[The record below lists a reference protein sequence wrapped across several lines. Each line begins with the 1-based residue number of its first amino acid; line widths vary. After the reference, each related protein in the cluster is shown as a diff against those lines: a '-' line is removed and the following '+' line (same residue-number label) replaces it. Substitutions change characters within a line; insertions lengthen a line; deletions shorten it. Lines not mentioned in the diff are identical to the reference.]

1 MSITVSKSGIIWCIV
16 LLVGILL
23 FSFGFSIDLKQK
35 SPTAL
40 SELDADN
47 IEKGMYVSGEIP
59 YILIANGNFGPVTS
73 VNSYVTYNT
82 YNIPLKEGNY
92 IRILANRGA
101 TKIKLGHFGAG
112 PSDPV
117 SFAGIIIKAP
127 KPLNLKWYENVDG
140 LDVSQVIEEYEILQ
154 FEDREI
160 STLIKVG
167 LAIVIACL
175 IARSSKLMPPLIVKN
190 NPIVSPVKNR
200 YTRSVDLEYEYER
213 EMEKLQL
220 LQDRLMDAKK
230 DLYWAIPLF
239 FVGLLIV
246 IISPYWETDIIGYL
260 LLGLSLYLIC
270 QYLMIQPNKLG
281 AILRIFSREKSLQVQ
296 IEECQENIITISNR
310 LNKQKE
316 EESYSMNDLIYADF
330 DVDL

>member
-1 MSITVSKSGIIWCIV
+1 MSVTVSKSGIIWCIV
-16 LLVGILL
+16 LLVGVLL
-23 FSFGFSIDLKQK
+23 MGLGFSVHLKQK
-35 SPTAL
+35 EPIAL

-82 YNIPLKEGNY
+82 YNIPLKGGNY
-92 IRILANRGA
+92 IRILVNRHQ
-101 TKIKLGHFGAG
+101 TKALLGDFGAG
-112 PSDPV
+112 PAAPV
-117 SFAGIIIKAP
+117 PFEGIVVKAP
-127 KPLNLKWYENVDG
+127 KPLNLEWYEHVDG
-140 LDVSQVIEEYEILQ
+140 LDVKQVIEEYEILQ
-154 FEDREI
+154 LDDREI
-160 STLIKVG
+160 GTLIKVG
-167 LAIVIACL
+167 LAIIVACL
-175 IARSSKLMPPLIVKN
+175 IARGSNVLPPLIIKN
-190 NPIVSPVKNR
+190 DPIVSPVKNR
-200 YTRSVDLEYEYER
+200 YTRSVDLEYEYEQ
-213 EMEKLQL
+213 EMKKLQL
-220 LQDRLMDAKK
+220 LQDRLMDSKK
-230 DLYWAIPLF
+230 DLYWSVPLF

-246 IISPYWETDIIGYL
+246 IISPYWEIDIIGYL

-281 AILRIFSREKSLQVQ
+281 AILRIFSREKSLQAQ

-316 EESYSMNDLIYADF
+316 EESYRMNDLIYADF

>member
-1 MSITVSKSGIIWCIV
+1 MSISVSKSGIIWCLI

-23 FSFGFSIDLKQK
+23 FGLGFSIDLKQK
-35 SPTAL
+35 NPTAL

-47 IEKGMYVSGEIP
+47 IKKGMYVSGEIP
-59 YILIANGNFGPVTS
+59 YILIANGELGPITNVTS
-73 VNSYVTYNT
+73 YITYNT

-92 IRILANRGA
+92 IRILVNRPT
-101 TKIKLGHFGAG
+101 TKINLSNFGAG
-112 PSDPV
+112 PADSVP
-117 SFAGIIIKAP
+117 FEGIVIKAP
-127 KPLNLKWYENVDG
+127 KPLNLRWYENVDG

-167 LAIVIACL
+167 LAIVIASL
-175 IARSSKLMPPLIVKN
+175 IARASKLMPPLIEKN
-190 NPIVSPVKNR
+190 ELIVSPVKNR

-239 FVGLLIV
+239 FIGLLIV

-260 LLGLSLYLIC
+260 FLGLSLYLIC

-281 AILRIFSREKSLQVQ
+281 AILRFFSREKSLQVQ

-330 DVDL
+330 DVDS